1 MELKNKYQYTY
12 FIHTFLINQNK
23 YNKYLLKLLKDER
36 FELRIFQKEKDL
48 ELYSYF
54 LPEMRNFLFKTF
66 DLSKERLKKME
77 ELPLE
82 TRAAILSAYPCITF
96 EYNLKKDLQG
106 KTVDDNSIFFKI
118 QKIGVVCFNT
128 GICFLYIKTNIEG
141 SNKFVDVLNFNYK
154 FRDINQEY
162 SDLRN
167 YDNIKL
173 QESYFSD
180 IKEIKEFIAEITSN
194 MIPVSVSNEIRVH
207 LSENKSFYIENG
219 VVSDLYPNYV
229 SCLKVYTVEDDSK
242 VTSNTDISVVYGS
255 ESYFSVKVVTSNNH
269 SVVGASVEFTI
280 NGKAINATTDNEGI
294 AKLEINEVPGN
305 YVVATS
311 YNNQYYLNNVS
322 VMLDL
327 QNCKVVSKNIAVD
340 YAGESYFTAKL
351 VSSDG
356 KVAVGGQSVIFV
368 INGKTLTVKT
378 DKNGMAKIKITEVPF
393 VSQPLPFNNGETVVG
408 ATSLIDIN
416 EENESRL
423 SVLDTGVNLQELV
436 DGLNALGVMPRDLIS
451 ILQAIK
457 ASGAL
462 QADIEV
468 I

>member
-1 MELKNKYQYTY
+1 MPNETDNLTCFNRYEAEDDDLIAAVGTY
-12 FIHTFLINQNK
+12 FNQSGINYTVKIYVNGNLMLTQDGVSPFRGFHT
-23 YNKYLLKLLKDER
+23 
-36 FELRIFQKEKDL
+36 
-48 ELYSYF
+48 
-54 LPEMRNFLFKTF
+54 
-66 DLSKERLKKME
+66 
-77 ELPLE
+77 
-82 TRAAILSAYPCITF
+82 
-96 EYNLKKDLQG
+96 
-106 KTVDDNSIFFKI
+106 
-118 QKIGVVCFNT
+118 
-128 GICFLYIKTNIEG
+128 
-141 SNKFVDVLNFNYK
+141 
-154 FRDINQEY
+154 
-162 SDLRN
+162 
-167 YDNIKL
+167 IKL
-173 QESYFSD
+173 NEYVPVKKGD
-180 IKEIKEFIAEITSN
+180 EFIAEITSN
-194 MIPVSVSNEIRVH
+194 CIPVSSSGQIRVH
-207 LSENKSFYIENG
+207 LSENKSFLIENG
-219 VVSDLYPNYV
+219 VVIDLYPNHV

-378 DKNGMAKIKITEVPF
+378 DKNGMAKIKITEVPNKYTIITIYDGKTYKNTVTVKQVLK
-393 VSQPLPFNNGETVVG
+393 VSKVTVKKTARKFTLKATLKINGKLVKGKVIIFKFNGKTYKVKTNSKGIAQKTLKRNVIKKLKKGKTYTVKV
-408 ATSLIDIN
+408 TYLKDTVKS
-416 EENESRL
+416 
-423 SVLDTGVNLQELV
+423 SVKV
-436 DGLNALGVMPRDLIS
+436 
-451 ILQAIK
+451 K
-457 ASGAL
+457 
-462 QADIEV
+462 
-468 I
+468 